1 MRKYLKGLARVT
13 LRSAKNFSKYCY
25 WMPWYLKFVLK
36 GNKGCFNIFTHLT
49 KTKRLLLYKLALSL
63 CRNCVIVEIRSYVG
77 GSSTFLASAAT
88 EKNGMLYC
96 VDTWKNEAMPEGLRD
111 TYNEFTKNTK
121 PYKKWIVPLRG
132 KSVEVA
138 KDFDK
143 EIDLLFIDG
152 DHSYE
157 AVKSDVEAWFPKLK
171 DGAIVVFHDYGW
183 AEGVKRVVKEM
194 VKPIQIGKG
203 NNELPNTYWTR
214 IKKDDIQK
222 IVLKKRNEH
231 D

>member
-1 MRKYLKGLARVT
+1 MGKYLKGLARVT

-25 WMPWYLKFVLK
+25 WMPVLK

-63 CRNCVIVEIRSYVG
+63 CRNCVIVEVGSYVG

-88 EKNGMLYC
+88 EKNGMLYR
-96 VDTWKNEAMPEGLRD
+96 VDTWKNEAMSEGLRD

-121 PYKKWIVPLRG
+121 TYEKWIVPLRG
-132 KSVEVA
+132 ESVEVA
-138 KDFDK
+138 KNFDK

>member
-1 MRKYLKGLARVT
+1 MILRKYLKIFLIY
-13 LRSAKNFSKYCY
+13 LY
-25 WMPWYLKFVLK
+25 WMPWYLRYVLK
-36 GNKGCFNIFTHLT
+36 GNKKHFNIPTQLT
-49 KTKRLLLYKLALSL
+49 RAERLLLNKLSL
-63 CRNCVIVEIRSYVG
+63 SLPRNCCIVEIGSYVG
-77 GSSTFLASAAT
+77 GSSIFLASAAT
-88 EKNGMLYC
+88 GKNGMLYC
-96 VDTWKNEAMPEGLRD
+96 VDTWKNEAMSEGLRD

-121 PYKKWIVPLRG
+121 PYEKWIVPLRG

-138 KDFDK
+138 KDFDE

-152 DHSYE
+152 DLSYE

-171 DGAIVVFHDYGW
+171 NGAIVVFHDYGW

-214 IKKDDIQK
+214 IKKMIF
-222 IVLKKRNEH
+222 KKSY
-231 D
+231 

>member
-1 MRKYLKGLARVT
+1 MILRKYLKIFLIY
-13 LRSAKNFSKYCY
+13 LY
-25 WMPWYLKFVLK
+25 WMPWYLRYVLK
-36 GNKGCFNIFTHLT
+36 GNKKHFNIPTQLT
-49 KTKRLLLYKLALSL
+49 RAERLLLNKLSL
-63 CRNCVIVEIRSYVG
+63 SLPRNCCIVEIGSYVG
-77 GSSTFLASAAT
+77 GSSIILASAAT

-96 VDTWKNEAMPEGLRD
+96 VDTWKNEAMSEGLRD

-121 PYKKWIVPLRG
+121 PYEKWIVPLRG

-138 KDFDK
+138 KDFDE

-171 DGAIVVFHDYGW
+171 NGAIVVFHDYGW
-183 AEGVKRVVKEM
+183 AEGVKRVAKEM

-214 IKKDDIQK
+214 IKKMIF
-222 IVLKKRNEH
+222 KKSY
-231 D
+231 

>member
-1 MRKYLKGLARVT
+1 MILRKYLKIFLIY
-13 LRSAKNFSKYCY
+13 LY
-25 WMPWYLKFVLK
+25 WMPWYLRYVLK
-36 GNKGCFNIFTHLT
+36 GNKKHFNIPTQLT
-49 KTKRLLLYKLALSL
+49 RAERLLLNKLSL
-63 CRNCVIVEIRSYVG
+63 SLPRNCCIVEIGSYVG
-77 GSSTFLASAAT
+77 GSSIFLASAAT
-88 EKNGMLYC
+88 GKNGMLYC
-96 VDTWKNEAMPEGLRD
+96 VDTWKNEAMSEGLRD

-121 PYKKWIVPLRG
+121 TYEKWIVPLRG
-132 KSVEVA
+132 ESVEVA
-138 KDFDK
+138 KNFDK

-171 DGAIVVFHDYGW
+171 NGAIVVFHDYGW